1 VRVFFFLVTSI
12 MSIFVVCPGCR
23 KRFEVSDQF
32 AGKTGPCPNCKAQI
46 TIPKAEEQV
55 VIHAPKEGPPGKTR
69 TGQPTPKPTARKD
82 ARFQPVQAVVI
93 AAATIVVMVA
103 TLAAR
108 SVLQADSWTAWLLR
122 AAGLLAV
129 SPPLVLGGY
138 WFLRDDELEPYRH
151 RELYLRGAALT
162 LIFVILWGAFGRV
175 ENYVVVRGEIWQWL
189 FVAPPFFVVGALAA
203 LACLDLDFGSGF
215 LLYSFYVV
223 ATVLLRWLAGLDW
236 IWNAG
241 TPLT

>member
-1 VRVFFFLVTSI
+1 VCVLFVVISI
-12 MSIFVVCPGCR
+12 MSIPVVCPGCR

-32 AGKTGPCPNCKAQI
+32 AGKTGPCPNCKTQI
-46 TIPKAEEQV
+46 TIPKLEEQV
-55 VIHAPKEGPPGKTR
+55 VIHGPKEGPPGKTK
-69 TGQPTPKPTARKD
+69 TGKPTPKPTARKD
-82 ARFQPVQAVVI
+82 ARFQPVQAAVI
-93 AAATIVVMVA
+93 AAGAIGVMVI

-108 SVLQADSWTAWLLR
+108 GVLQGDTWMSWLLR
-122 AAGLLAV
+122 AVGLLAV

-138 WFLRDDELEPYRH
+138 WFLRDDELEPYRN
-151 RELYLRGAALT
+151 RELYLRAGALT
-162 LIFVILWGAFGRV
+162 LVFVILWGVFGRV
-175 ENYVVVRGEIWQWL
+175 ETMVLTRDIWQWL

-203 LACLDLDFGSGF
+203 LACLDLEFSSGF

-241 TPLT
+241 TPIT